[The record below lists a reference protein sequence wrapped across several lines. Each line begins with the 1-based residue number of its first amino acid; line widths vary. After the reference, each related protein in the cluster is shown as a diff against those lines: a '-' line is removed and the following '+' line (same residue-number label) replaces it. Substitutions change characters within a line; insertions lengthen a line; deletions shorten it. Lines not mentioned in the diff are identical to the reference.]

1 MYPCTFGC
9 KWRKVHALEQSCPC
23 ELCSLCSSRSNVH
36 KKNIKWCFET
46 LLFKKC
52 TCAPRISFVTQSRV
66 LELEEEKNIPMPY
79 LGPSRPRHPKLCTW
93 GRNVRGGYINIRLRT
108 RVRKR
113 SVVVMQSERDTWVHS
128 ALLALPAALPSSGK
142 QTARE
147 AKRCCCVSA
156 QTHASDPAGVLPLP
170 WTDAHVL
177 ALNDVAVPESAG
189 ASHARAVSRL

>member
-66 LELEEEKNIPMPY
+66 LELEEEKKYPHALFRTKQAPTPQAVH
-79 LGPSRPRHPKLCTW
+79 LGEKRAR
-93 GRNVRGGYINIRLRT
+93 GYINIRLRT
-108 RVRKR
+108 RARKR

-147 AKRCCCVSA
+147 AKRCCCLSA